1 MKLHLDIAEFPSRER
16 FQITCSCGA
25 LLAAETSGALLLA
38 VRTHL
43 LEHLG
48 EDE

>member
-1 MKLHLDIAEFPSRER
+1 MKLRLDIAEFPGQR

-25 LLAAETSGALLLA
+25 LLPAETSGALLLA